1 MKWGQKRED
10 IERHGKKLTF
20 PLKRGTKDLLA
31 ISIIHN
37 TIQMSH
43 LRPLFLNLRYFE
55 NHGG

>member
-1 MKWGQKRED
+1 MGTKKGR
-10 IERHGKKLTF
+10 ILRGMERNLLF
-20 PLKRGTKDLLA
+20 LLKRGTKDLLA